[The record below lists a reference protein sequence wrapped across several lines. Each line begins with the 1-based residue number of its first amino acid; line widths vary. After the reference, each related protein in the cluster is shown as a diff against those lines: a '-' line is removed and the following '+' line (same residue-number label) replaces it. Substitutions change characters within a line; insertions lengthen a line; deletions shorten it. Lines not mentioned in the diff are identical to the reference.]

1 MEALHDTGV
10 VGHIG
15 VSNVTLEQLQ
25 MLKKVARVKPR
36 FAQIRC
42 YATRNWDRDM
52 RDFCAA
58 SSIVYQ
64 GFSLLIANR
73 QVLNHADIKDFPVV
87 TARRRPR

>member
-1 MEALHDTGV
+1 
-10 VGHIG
+10 
-15 VSNVTLEQLQ
+15 

-58 SSIVYQ
+58 NSIIYQ
-64 GFSLLIANR
+64 AFSLLTANR
-73 QVLNHADIKDFPVV
+73 QVLNHADMKDL
-87 TARRRPR
+87 ARRHGKTLAQVIFR